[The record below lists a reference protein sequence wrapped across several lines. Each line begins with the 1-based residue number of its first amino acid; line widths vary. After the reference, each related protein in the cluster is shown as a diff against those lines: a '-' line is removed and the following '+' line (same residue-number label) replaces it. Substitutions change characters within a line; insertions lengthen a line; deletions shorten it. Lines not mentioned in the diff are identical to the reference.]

1 MNKPNPSKSQ
11 EIEIL
16 TDAIE
21 QLGDNSYLGPWLKEI
36 KTELE
41 AQIRSDF
48 HPTIS
53 LSEAAT
59 QASRII
65 SAAAADAE
73 KVRVYS
79 EKAVDEQ
86 VRRLAKARE
95 EFAATLFDVS
105 RRAAGLANSVSVA

>member
-16 TDAIE
+16 EAAIA
-21 QLGDNSYLGPWLKEI
+21 QLGENSYLGPWLKEI
-36 KTELE
+36 KAELE

-48 HPTIS
+48 YPTIS
-53 LSEAAT
+53 LSEAKA
-59 QASRII
+59 QASAII
-65 SAAAADAE
+65 IAANADAE

-86 VRRLAKARE
+86 VRRLEKARVE
-95 EFAATLFDVS
+95 LSSALFDVA
-105 RRAAGLANSVSVA
+105 RRAEGLANSVSVA